1 MVEIRASRQEEV
13 PAQKQLW
20 KLAFGDEDS
29 YIDYFYQNYY
39 SPENMMV
46 LVEDGKLSTMLALF
60 PMTLRAPEGVSARAA
75 YVYALATDPAA
86 RKKGYGRQI
95 LHYLDFYLRQ
105 REVDCVTVVPAEPSL
120 HKFFSSVDFDEC
132 FVTRE
137 VELLRELVEPVRAGD
152 AIAPVEAGAYNR
164 IRDGLLAGERYV
176 AYSDALVDYQRG
188 LSAMT
193 GTDLFRLTVDGVEGC
208 CAAEY
213 LDDETV
219 VLKEL
224 LIPERQMAGAAAL
237 VAGHLPALR
246 YHIRTPAFWGGLP
259 GSYTQPFGMVKWY
272 SREKERL
279 WGYATGA
286 YMGFGFD

>member
-137 VELLRELVEPVRAGD
+137 VELLRELVEPVRVGT
-152 AIAPVEAGAYNR
+152 PSPR
-164 IRDGLLAGERYV
+164 WR
-176 AYSDALVDYQRG
+176 RG
-188 LSAMT
+188 
-193 GTDLFRLTVDGVEGC
+193 
-208 CAAEY
+208 
-213 LDDETV
+213 
-219 VLKEL
+219 
-224 LIPERQMAGAAAL
+224 
-237 VAGHLPALR
+237 
-246 YHIRTPAFWGGLP
+246 RTTA
-259 GSYTQPFGMVKWY
+259 S
-272 SREKERL
+272 
-279 WGYATGA
+279 ATGCWRGSA
-286 YMGFGFD
+286 TWPTPTRWWTTSGGCPP